1 MKRNMKN
8 LLFLT
13 ILSSTVF
20 FGCRKDTEI
29 KCKNY
34 VSVHFNNH
42 VSGNDIL
49 FDTLA
54 YTNAAGELYSFS
66 ILKYY
71 VSHVTL
77 VQDNGN
83 KVELYAHEL
92 IDEANELSTF
102 LDRIE
107 IPEGHYTT
115 IKFNLGVDSI
125 HNHSGDQVGDLDPI
139 NGMIWTWN
147 TGYIFYKHEGN
158 FISSTSGSTQPL
170 VYHYGTDNGLLSLA
184 LPISMHAFN
193 SNHSIRI
200 DFDINKAYGV
210 NGVLIPF
217 TNNNNHQSVSVDDL
231 PWINKMKDNFGQS
244 FGASVFTFE

>member
-1 MKRNMKN
+1 MGRNLKK
-8 LLFLT
+8 LFFV
-13 ILSSTVF
+13 IFALSSVLV
-20 FGCRKDTEI
+20 GCRKDTEV

-42 VSGNDIL
+42 VSGNEII

-54 YTNAAGELYSFS
+54 YTNSAGELFSFS

-71 VSHVTL
+71 VSHVKL
-77 VQDNGN
+77 VQDNGTE
-83 KVELYAHEL
+83 VELYAHEL

-102 LDRIE
+102 LDRVE
-107 IPEGHYTT
+107 IPEGHYSS
-115 IKFNLGVDSI
+115 IEFYLGVDSI
-125 HNHSGDQVGDLDPI
+125 HNHTGDQLADLDPI

-158 FISSTSGSTQPL
+158 FISSVSGSSQPL
-170 VYHYGTDNGLLSLA
+170 VYHYGTDNGLVNIL
-184 LPISMHAFN
+184 LPISLHAFN
-193 SNHSIRI
+193 SSHSIRI
-200 DFDINKAYGV
+200 DFDVNKVYGSD
-210 NGVLIPF
+210 GVIIPF